1 MISGRNI
8 FDQPVKDDAKTYRN
22 VTKISIGYGED
33 YKTAC
38 FHY

>member
-1 MISGRNI
+1 MINGRNI

-22 VTKISIGYGED
+22 VNGED